1 MSVFLDMEYTFSL
14 HKNMK
19 HKKYK
24 KYDNNAITDND
35 RNECFA
41 SNSENDAD
49 YNFTIFQELSPND
62 FYVNLEKA
70 VPFND
75 MQRQLVND
83 SQFHH
88 AINAK
93 NANCL
98 AINDKNAN
106 CHAHMFS
113 GYAHNP

>member
-24 KYDNNAITDND
+24 KYDYDYNAITDND

-49 YNFTIFQELSPND
+49 YNFTIF
-62 FYVNLEKA
+62 
-70 VPFND
+70 
-75 MQRQLVND
+75 
-83 SQFHH
+83 
-88 AINAK
+88 
-93 NANCL
+93 
-98 AINDKNAN
+98 
-106 CHAHMFS
+106 
-113 GYAHNP
+113 

>member
-1 MSVFLDMEYTFSL
+1 MQ
-14 HKNMK
+14 
-19 HKKYK
+19 
-24 KYDNNAITDND
+24 
-35 RNECFA
+35 
-41 SNSENDAD
+41 
-49 YNFTIFQELSPND
+49 TIISQSSRINYHDD

-75 MQRQLVND
+75 MQRQLVNN
-83 SQFHH
+83 SQFHN

-113 GYAHNP
+113 GYAPMNMDMETQDAMCTGTVGTHSKKN

>member
-1 MSVFLDMEYTFSL
+1 MTEMNVL
-14 HKNMK
+14 HQIQKMMQTIISQ
-19 HKKYK
+19 YS
-24 KYDNNAITDND
+24 
-35 RNECFA
+35 RNYYH
-41 SNSENDAD
+41 D
-49 YNFTIFQELSPND
+49 D

-75 MQRQLVND
+75 MQRQLVNN
-83 SQFHH
+83 SQFHN

-98 AINDKNAN
+98 AINAKNAN

>member
-1 MSVFLDMEYTFSL
+1 MQTIISQSS
-14 HKNMK
+14 
-19 HKKYK
+19 
-24 KYDNNAITDND
+24 
-35 RNECFA
+35 RNYYH
-41 SNSENDAD
+41 D
-49 YNFTIFQELSPND
+49 D
-62 FYVNLEKA
+62 FYVNLEKV

-75 MQRQLVND
+75 MQRQLVNN
-83 SQFHH
+83 SQFHN

>member
-1 MSVFLDMEYTFSL
+1 MTEMNVL
-14 HKNMK
+14 HQIQKMMQTIISQ
-19 HKKYK
+19 YS
-24 KYDNNAITDND
+24 
-35 RNECFA
+35 RNYYH
-41 SNSENDAD
+41 D
-49 YNFTIFQELSPND
+49 D

-75 MQRQLVND
+75 MRKQLVND
-83 SQFHH
+83 SQFHY

-98 AINDKNAN
+98 AINAKNAN

>member
-1 MSVFLDMEYTFSL
+1 MTEMNVL
-14 HKNMK
+14 HQIQKMMQT
-19 HKKYK
+19 
-24 KYDNNAITDND
+24 IISQSS
-35 RNECFA
+35 RNYYH
-41 SNSENDAD
+41 D
-49 YNFTIFQELSPND
+49 D

-70 VPFND
+70 VPLND
-75 MQRQLVND
+75 MRKQLVND

>member
-1 MSVFLDMEYTFSL
+1 MTDMNVL
-14 HKNMK
+14 HQI
-19 HKKYK
+19 HKMMQTL
-24 KYDNNAITDND
+24 ISQSS
-35 RNECFA
+35 RNYYH
-41 SNSENDAD
+41 D
-49 YNFTIFQELSPND
+49 D
-62 FYVNLEKA
+62 FYVNLEKT
-70 VPFND
+70 VPFID
-75 MQRQLVND
+75 MRRQLVND

-88 AINAK
+88 TINAK